1 MKTYFYFKAEA
12 YYIINH
18 GGGPVKEGG
27 HPLRLVGM
35 ILNGVCVSRVRSSS
49 QAKTSRGGLNMAK
62 MSKEIMDVFNDP
74 GSAKVLATAGATALE
89 VNAAP
94 KGSLRAVSEDVIA
107 FADIFGDKTNKNLQ
121 LNKKVSA
128 LAFKVSPVAGYQVK
142 GTFLGFQTSGELFDR
157 FAKEVKEKIKLDIR
171 GVGTIRVDEVYAVA
185 PPEPGKK
192 IA

>member
-1 MKTYFYFKAEA
+1 
-12 YYIINH
+12 
-18 GGGPVKEGG
+18 
-27 HPLRLVGM
+27 
-35 ILNGVCVSRVRSSS
+35 
-49 QAKTSRGGLNMAK
+49 MAK
-62 MSKEIMDVFNDP
+62 MSKEVMDIFKDP
-74 GSAKVLATAGATALE
+74 SSAKVLATSGSTVLE
-89 VNAAP
+89 VNAVP

-128 LAFKVSPVAGYQVK
+128 LVFKMNPVTGYQIK

-171 GVGTIRVDEVYAVA
+171 AVGTIRVDEVYAVA

>member
-1 MKTYFYFKAEA
+1 
-12 YYIINH
+12 
-18 GGGPVKEGG
+18 
-27 HPLRLVGM
+27 
-35 ILNGVCVSRVRSSS
+35 
-49 QAKTSRGGLNMAK
+49 MAK
-62 MSKEIMDVFNDP
+62 MSKEAIDVFNDP
-74 GSAKVLATAGATALE
+74 SSAKVLATAGSTVLE
-89 VNAAP
+89 INAVP

-128 LAFKVSPVAGYQVK
+128 LAFKMNPVAGYQIK

-157 FAKEVKEKIKLDIR
+157 FAKEVKEKIRLDIR
-171 GVGTIRVDEVYAVA
+171 GVGTIRVDEGYAVA

>member
-1 MKTYFYFKAEA
+1 
-12 YYIINH
+12 
-18 GGGPVKEGG
+18 
-27 HPLRLVGM
+27 
-35 ILNGVCVSRVRSSS
+35 
-49 QAKTSRGGLNMAK
+49 MAK
-62 MSKEIMDVFNDP
+62 MSKEVMDIFNDP
-74 GSAKVLATAGATALE
+74 GSAKVLATAGSTALE

-94 KGSLRAVSEDVIA
+94 KGSLRAVSDEVIA

-128 LAFKVSPVAGYQVK
+128 LAFKMSPVAGYQVK

-157 FAKEVKEKIKLDIR
+157 FSKEVKEKIKLDIR
-171 GVGTIRVDEVYAVA
+171 AVGTIRVDEIYAVA

>member
-1 MKTYFYFKAEA
+1 
-12 YYIINH
+12 
-18 GGGPVKEGG
+18 
-27 HPLRLVGM
+27 
-35 ILNGVCVSRVRSSS
+35 
-49 QAKTSRGGLNMAK
+49 MAK
-62 MSKEIMDVFNDP
+62 MSKEVMDVFNDP
-74 GSAKVLATAGATALE
+74 SSAKVLATAGSTVLE
-89 VNAAP
+89 INAVP

-128 LAFKVSPVAGYQVK
+128 LAFKMNPVAGYQIK

-171 GVGTIRVDEVYAVA
+171 AVGTIRVNEVYAVA
-185 PPEPGKK
+185 PPELGKK

>member
-1 MKTYFYFKAEA
+1 
-12 YYIINH
+12 
-18 GGGPVKEGG
+18 
-27 HPLRLVGM
+27 
-35 ILNGVCVSRVRSSS
+35 
-49 QAKTSRGGLNMAK
+49 MAK
-62 MSKEIMDVFNDP
+62 MSKEAIDVFNDP
-74 GSAKVLATAGATALE
+74 SSAKVLATAGSTVLE
-89 VNAAP
+89 INAVP

-128 LAFKVSPVAGYQVK
+128 LAFKMNPVAGYQIK

-157 FAKEVKEKIKLDIR
+157 FAKEVKEKITLDIR
-171 GVGTIRVDEVYAVA
+171 AVGTIRVDDVYAVA